1 MLSHTVES
9 GATQEAPAL
18 TASSNP
24 PCPSRFLCLLL
35 KHLGNLYSSKR
46 LEVTDP
52 GREMKALTATTQTKN
67 TKKEKER
74 WT

>member
-18 TASSNP
+18 TASSNR
-24 PCPSRFLCLLL
+24 PSRFLCLLL